1 MEMDDLFEKHQDDE
15 ADDMENGGTGEI
27 DGEWE
32 EDDDLPCHQNSQPEH
47 QAPQSTYGF
56 GSNGHHDQNQGI
68 AAGHRQGH
76 GNVGN
81 NLNQSKPPKGN
92 SQSGKRPISMASKRN
107 SGIRAYHIMFY
118 PRLLRLLITSILSSS
133 AFFSSVLSSSSFLTD
148 ILFSIQS
155 FCTLLYFILSLP
167 FLRISY
173 FQFPSLHYFPT
184 LSLLVFCAHTTRTPL
199 TSRNPIPLPQPN
211 SYFTPT
217 SLLLIL
223 ILLLLPALMNTNEDD
238 ERDGLDIQ
246 SLSVVEAEFFFNKT
260 DEGKSAADIAATK
273 RTINLDAFHIIKVIG
288 KGNDTFFCLLCVIA
302 VCSGAS
308 YHP

>member
-1 MEMDDLFEKHQDDE
+1 MHDNIISSNGSFDEMEMDDLFEKHQDDE

-107 SGIRAYHIMFY
+107 SGIPLPYPITSY
-118 PRLLRLLITSILSSS
+118 PRLLSLLTT
-133 AFFSSVLSSSSFLTD
+133 SVLSSSSLFPS
-148 ILFSIQS
+148 ILLSIQS
-155 FCTLLYFILSLP
+155 LCTHLSFIKFLP
-167 FLRISY
+167 FLQISF
-173 FQFPSLHYFPT
+173 FQFPSFHCFT
-184 LSLLVFCAHTTRTPL
+184 SLSPLSFCAHT
-199 TSRNPIPLPQPN
+199 RNVHSSPHITLFPYPN
-211 SYFTPT
+211 LTPT
-217 SLLLIL
+217 
-223 ILLLLPALMNTNEDD
+223 LP
-238 ERDGLDIQ
+238 
-246 SLSVVEAEFFFNKT
+246 SPHSSF
-260 DEGKSAADIAATK
+260 
-273 RTINLDAFHIIKVIG
+273 
-288 KGNDTFFCLLCVIA
+288 
-302 VCSGAS
+302 S
-308 YHP
+308 YSQH

>member
-32 EDDDLPCHQNSQPEH
+32 EDDDLPCHQNNQPEH

-107 SGIRAYHIMFY
+107 SGI
-118 PRLLRLLITSILSSS
+118 PSITSYRFLFSCTLPSSLASYPVLLSSS
-133 AFFSSVLSSSSFLTD
+133 TLISSFISNLLLLYFPLFYPPLLSSSCRMS
-148 ILFSIQS
+148 
-155 FCTLLYFILSLP
+155 
-167 FLRISY
+167 
-173 FQFPSLHYFPT
+173 
-184 LSLLVFCAHTTRTPL
+184 SLL
-199 TSRNPIPLPQPN
+199 S
-211 SYFTPT
+211 
-217 SLLLIL
+217 
-223 ILLLLPALMNTNEDD
+223 ILLNRYLLHDITLTLTLFVLPTIPANPTFT
-238 ERDGLDIQ
+238 
-246 SLSVVEAEFFFNKT
+246 SPFPPLST
-260 DEGKSAADIAATK
+260 DE
-273 RTINLDAFHIIKVIG
+273 H
-288 KGNDTFFCLLCVIA
+288 
-302 VCSGAS
+302 
-308 YHP
+308 

>member
-15 ADDMENGGTGEI
+15 TDDMENGGTGEI

-107 SGIRAYHIMFY
+107 SGILSFPI
-118 PRLLRLLITSILSSS
+118 PSSCILISSILS
-133 AFFSSVLSSSSFLTD
+133 
-148 ILFSIQS
+148 
-155 FCTLLYFILSLP
+155 YP
-167 FLRISY
+167 
-173 FQFPSLHYFPT
+173 P
-184 LSLLVFCAHTTRTPL
+184 
-199 TSRNPIPLPQPN
+199 
-211 SYFTPT
+211 
-217 SLLLIL
+217 
-223 ILLLLPALMNTNEDD
+223 LLLLLYSYPFFYPFLLNQYLLLNSLLFALFHFSIFSPLHFSTRLDCFLLIDSKHTDIPYPLRTLYPDESPHPYPSLPSHSPHSHSSTNFQ
-238 ERDGLDIQ
+238 R
-246 SLSVVEAEFFFNKT
+246 
-260 DEGKSAADIAATK
+260 
-273 RTINLDAFHIIKVIG
+273 
-288 KGNDTFFCLLCVIA
+288 
-302 VCSGAS
+302 
-308 YHP
+308 